1 MSVPFSLPGAREKP
15 VPGSG
20 TLHSGL
26 LDRSAPGWGVPVPL
40 PLHFNSG
47 HLGSGGS
54 GEAALAQPQPGTCL
68 LRHFAALKLIVIPWN
83 PSFTLS

>member
-1 MSVPFSLPGAREKP
+1 MSVLFPLPGDREKP

-20 TLHSGL
+20 ALHSGL
-26 LDRSAPGWGVPVPL
+26 LDKSAPGWGSPVPL
-40 PLHFNSG
+40 TLHFSSG

-54 GEAALAQPQPGTCL
+54 GEGALAQPQPGRCL